1 MEEKKNSLLKE
12 AGTRKK
18 FKKGT
23 HKDCN
28 FQPQLGI
35 MFGKINEYE
44 AEILLYMM
52 QERGCNFFTGCFK
65 DMVFPK
71 EKIL

>member
-1 MEEKKNSLLKE
+1 MEEKKNSLLRG

-23 HKDCN
+23 HKHCN

-52 QERGCNFFTGCFK
+52 QEEVVTFSLVALK
-65 DMVFPK
+65 KVFPK

>member
-1 MEEKKNSLLKE
+1 M
-12 AGTRKK
+12 KK

-52 QERGCNFFTGCFK
+52 QEEVVTFSL
-65 DMVFPK
+65 VAL
-71 EKIL
+71 KIRSFQRKRSFDVILSK